1 MLANLTTALRL
12 STGHEGGYSNHPKD
26 PGGPTNHGITQG
38 TLSAFLGRRATIDDV
53 KNLSLKTAA
62 SIYVKQYWR
71 PINGDELPSGLD
83 YAVFD
88 FYINSGKPAIT
99 ILQEVVGAAP
109 DGVVGLKTM
118 NAIRDY
124 IARNSINRLIDAY
137 CEARMK
143 YLRKLKTFKTF
154 GRGWTIRVT
163 GIDPNKKWAPALGV
177 IGEAKRIAANDN
189 KSALALTTATGSLE
203 GAFCGKGRDSDI
215 KTLAP
220 TRNKVQVAA
229 GASAVLAG
237 ISNALEQLTPYKD
250 TFEIIGYVVL
260 GLTIAAI
267 VATVIVNIDK
277 IREAGVNA

>member
-137 CEARMK
+137 CDARMK
-143 YLRKLKTFKTF
+143 YLRKLRTFKTF

-163 GIDPNKKWAPALGV
+163 GIDPKKQWAPALGV

-189 KSALALTTATGSLE
+189 KSAIALTTPVGNLDA
-203 GAFCGKGRDSDI
+203 AFQGKGRDSDI

-220 TRNKVQVAA
+220 VRNKVQVAA

-237 ISNALEQLTPYKD
+237 VSNVLEQITPYKD
-250 TFEIIGYVVL
+250 TFEFIGYAVL
-260 GLTIAAI
+260 ALTVAAI
-267 VATVIVNIDK
+267 VLGVIINLEK
-277 IREAGVNA
+277 IREVGVDA